1 MTARHLVRR
10 LAQSAVVVLGVVVV
24 SFLVARAVP
33 GDAAVS
39 ATGARASASE
49 LAAAR
54 ERLGLD
60 QPLPVQLFRYLGDL
74 VRGDLGTS
82 LHTRQ
87 PVASDL
93 GSALP
98 ASLELVGAAML
109 LAVLL
114 GIPLGVLAARYRG
127 GSRAGGVD
135 VSVRVGS
142 VLAVS
147 APVFLLALV
156 LQLVFATR
164 LGWFPTA
171 GEYTRSL
178 DTTSPLSVW
187 TDITVVDALITGNW
201 AMLGSVLHHLV
212 LPALALAAYPTGVIA
227 QMTRAALLEEAA
239 QDHARMERALGFG
252 RLAVLVRFSLRAA
265 SAPVLQLIA
274 LVFAY
279 ALVNSFL
286 VESIFNWPGLGSYT
300 ATAISSVDT
309 PAIAGVTLT
318 VALVYVV
325 LNLAVDL
332 AQTALDP
339 RVRVA

>member
-1 MTARHLVRR
+1 MLARHLVRR

-39 ATGARASASE
+39 ATGARASAAE

-114 GIPLGVLAARYRG
+114 GIPLGVLAARFRG
-127 GSRAGGVD
+127 GRAGGVD

-171 GEYTRSL
+171 GEYDRSL
-178 DTTSPLSVW
+178 DSTNPLSVW
-187 TDITVVDALITGNW
+187 TDITVVDALITGNG
-201 AMLGSVLHHLV
+201 AMLGSVLHHLA

-265 SAPVLQLIA
+265 SAPVLQLVA

-339 RVRVA
+339 RVRLT

>member
-1 MTARHLVRR
+1 VLARHLVRR
-10 LAQSAVVVLGVVVV
+10 LAQAAVVVLGVVVV

-60 QPLPVQLFRYLGDL
+60 QPLPVQLVRYLGDL

-114 GIPLGVLAARYRG
+114 GIPLGVLAARFRG
-127 GSRAGGVD
+127 GRAGGVD

-171 GEYTRSL
+171 GEYDRAL

-187 TDITVVDALITGNW
+187 TDITVVDALITGNGP
-201 AMLGSVLHHLV
+201 MLASVLHHLV

-265 SAPVLQLIA
+265 SAPVLQLVA

-339 RVRVA
+339 RVRLT

>member
-1 MTARHLVRR
+1 VLARHLVRR

-39 ATGARASASE
+39 ATGARASAAE

-114 GIPLGVLAARYRG
+114 GIPLGVLAARFRG
-127 GSRAGGVD
+127 GRAGGVD

-171 GEYTRSL
+171 GEYDRSL
-178 DTTSPLSVW
+178 DTTNPLSVW
-187 TDITVVDALITGNW
+187 TDITVVDALITGNG
-201 AMLGSVLHHLV
+201 AMLGSVLHHLA

-265 SAPVLQLIA
+265 SAPVLQLVA

-339 RVRVA
+339 RVRLT

>member
-10 LAQSAVVVLGVVVV
+10 LTQAAVVVLGVVVV

-74 VRGDLGTS
+74 LHGDLGTS

-87 PVASDL
+87 SVASDL

-114 GIPLGVLAARYRG
+114 GVPIGVLAARWRPG
-127 GSRAGGVD
+127 PVD
-135 VSVRVGS
+135 VGVRVTS

-147 APVFLLALV
+147 VPVFLLALV

-171 GEYTRSL
+171 GEYDRAL
-178 DTTSPLSVW
+178 DGTSPLQVW
-187 TDITVVDALITGNW
+187 TDITALDALITGNW
-201 AMLGSVLHHLV
+201 PMLASTLHHLT

-227 QMTRAALLEEAA
+227 QMTRAALVEEAA

-252 RLAVLVRFSLRAA
+252 RLAVLVRFSMRAA
-265 SAPVLQLIA
+265 AAPVLQLVA

-286 VESIFNWPGLGSYT
+286 VESVFNWPGLGSYT
-300 ATAISSVDT
+300 TSAIESLDT
-309 PAIAGVTLT
+309 PAIAGVTLV
-318 VALVYVV
+318 VALVYVL

-332 AQTALDP
+332 LQTALDP
-339 RVRVA
+339 RVRLS

>member
-1 MTARHLVRR
+1 MARHLVRR
-10 LAQSAVVVLGVVVV
+10 LAQSVVVVVGVVVV

-60 QPLPVQLFRYLGDL
+60 QPLLVQLGRYLGNL
-74 VRGDLGTS
+74 VTGDLGTS

-93 GSALP
+93 GNALP

-109 LAVLL
+109 LAVLI
-114 GIPLGVLAARYRG
+114 GIPLGVLAARWRPG
-127 GSRAGGVD
+127 PVD
-135 VSVRVGS
+135 VTVRVGS

-171 GEYTRSL
+171 GEYARSL
-178 DTTSPLSVW
+178 DSSSPLTVW
-187 TDITVVDALITGNW
+187 TDITAVDALITGNW
-201 AMLGSVLHHLV
+201 PMLGSVLHHLA

-227 QMTRAALLEEAA
+227 QMTRAALVEEGA

-252 RLAVLVRFSLRAA
+252 RMAVLVRFSLRAA
-265 SAPVLQLIA
+265 SAPVLQLVA

-286 VESIFNWPGLGSYT
+286 VESVFNWPGLGSYT

-339 RVRVA
+339 RVRLT

>member
-1 MTARHLVRR
+1 MLARHLVRR

-39 ATGARASASE
+39 ATGARASAAE

-114 GIPLGVLAARYRG
+114 GIPLGVLAARFRG
-127 GSRAGGVD
+127 GRAGGVD

-171 GEYTRSL
+171 GEYDRSL
-178 DTTSPLSVW
+178 DTTNPLSVW
-187 TDITVVDALITGNW
+187 TDITVVDALITGNG
-201 AMLGSVLHHLV
+201 AMLGSVLHHLA

-265 SAPVLQLIA
+265 SAPVLQLVA

-339 RVRVA
+339 RARLT

>member
-1 MTARHLVRR
+1 MLARHLVRR
-10 LAQSAVVVLGVVVV
+10 LAQAVVVVLGVVVV

-87 PVASDL
+87 PVAADL

-114 GIPLGVLAARYRG
+114 GIPLGVLAARFRG
-127 GSRAGGVD
+127 GRAGGVD

-171 GEYTRSL
+171 GEYARSL

-201 AMLGSVLHHLV
+201 AMVGSVLHHLV

-265 SAPVLQLIA
+265 SAPVLQLVA

-339 RVRVA
+339 RVRLT

>member
-1 MTARHLVRR
+1 MLARHLVRR
-10 LAQSAVVVLGVVVV
+10 LAQAAVVVLGVVVV

-60 QPLPVQLFRYLGDL
+60 QPLPVQLVRYLGDL

-114 GIPLGVLAARYRG
+114 GVPLGILAARYRG
-127 GSRAGGVD
+127 GRAGGVD
-135 VSVRVGS
+135 VSVRVSS

-171 GEYTRSL
+171 GEYDRAL
-178 DTTSPLSVW
+178 DSTSPLSVW

-201 AMLGSVLHHLV
+201 AMVGSVLHHLV

-265 SAPVLQLIA
+265 SAPVLQLVA

-339 RVRVA
+339 RVRLT

>member
-1 MTARHLVRR
+1 MLARHLVRR
-10 LAQSAVVVLGVVVV
+10 LAQAVVVVLGVVVV

-87 PVASDL
+87 PVSADL

-114 GIPLGVLAARYRG
+114 GIPLGVLAARFRG
-127 GSRAGGVD
+127 GRAGGVD

-171 GEYTRSL
+171 GEYARSL

-265 SAPVLQLIA
+265 SAPVLQLVA

-339 RVRVA
+339 RVRLT

>member
-1 MTARHLVRR
+1 VLARHLVRR
-10 LAQSAVVVLGVVVV
+10 VAQAVVVVLGVVVV

-60 QPLPVQLFRYLGDL
+60 QPLPVQLARYLGDL

-114 GIPLGVLAARYRG
+114 GVPLGILAARYRG
-127 GSRAGGVD
+127 GRAGGVD

-171 GEYTRSL
+171 GEYDRAL
-178 DTTSPLSVW
+178 DSTSPLSVW

-201 AMLGSVLHHLV
+201 AMVGSVLHHLV

-265 SAPVLQLIA
+265 SAPVLQLVA

-339 RVRVA
+339 RVRLT

>member
-1 MTARHLVRR
+1 MLARHLVRR
-10 LAQSAVVVLGVVVV
+10 LAQAVVVVLGVVVV

-60 QPLPVQLFRYLGDL
+60 QPLPVQLARYLGDL

-114 GIPLGVLAARYRG
+114 GIPLGILAARFRG
-127 GSRAGGVD
+127 GRAGGVD

-171 GEYTRSL
+171 GEYDRAL
-178 DTTSPLSVW
+178 DTSSPLSVW
-187 TDITVVDALITGNW
+187 TDITVVDALLTGNGP
-201 AMLGSVLHHLV
+201 MLASVLHHLV

-265 SAPVLQLIA
+265 SAPVLQLVA

-339 RVRVA
+339 RVRLT

>member
-1 MTARHLVRR
+1 MLARHLVRR

-39 ATGARASASE
+39 ATGARASAAE

-114 GIPLGVLAARYRG
+114 GIPLGVLAARFRG
-127 GSRAGGVD
+127 GRAGGVD

-171 GEYTRSL
+171 GEYDRSL
-178 DTTSPLSVW
+178 DTTNPLSVW
-187 TDITVVDALITGNW
+187 TDITVVDALITGNG
-201 AMLGSVLHHLV
+201 AMLGSVLHHLA

-265 SAPVLQLIA
+265 SAPVLQLVA

-339 RVRVA
+339 RVRLT

>member
-1 MTARHLVRR
+1 VLARHLVRR
-10 LAQSAVVVLGVVVV
+10 LAQAVVVVLGVVVV

-114 GIPLGVLAARYRG
+114 GIPLGVLAARFRG
-127 GSRAGGVD
+127 GRAGGVD

-171 GEYTRSL
+171 GEYDRAL

-187 TDITVVDALITGNW
+187 TDITVVDALITGNG
-201 AMLGSVLHHLV
+201 AMLASVLHHLV

-265 SAPVLQLIA
+265 SAPVLQLVA

-339 RVRVA
+339 RVRLT

>member
-1 MTARHLVRR
+1 MLARHLVRR
-10 LAQSAVVVLGVVVV
+10 LAQAVVVVLGVVVV

-60 QPLPVQLFRYLGDL
+60 QPLPVQLVRYLGDL

-114 GIPLGVLAARYRG
+114 GVPLGILAARYRG
-127 GSRAGGVD
+127 GRAGGVD

-147 APVFLLALV
+147 APVFLLALA

-171 GEYTRSL
+171 GEYDRAL
-178 DTTSPLSVW
+178 DSTSPLSVW

-201 AMLGSVLHHLV
+201 AMVGSVLHHLV

-265 SAPVLQLIA
+265 SAPVLQLVA

-339 RVRVA
+339 RVRLT

>member
-1 MTARHLVRR
+1 MLARHLVRR
-10 LAQSAVVVLGVVVV
+10 LAQAAVVVLGVVVV

-39 ATGARASASE
+39 ATGARASAAE

-74 VRGDLGTS
+74 ARGDLGTS

-114 GIPLGVLAARYRG
+114 GIPLGILAARFRG
-127 GSRAGGVD
+127 GRAGGVD

-171 GEYTRSL
+171 GEYDRAL

-201 AMLGSVLHHLV
+201 AMVGSVLHHLV

-265 SAPVLQLIA
+265 SAPVLQLVA

-339 RVRVA
+339 RVRLT

>member
-1 MTARHLVRR
+1 VLARHLVRR

-39 ATGARASASE
+39 ATGARASAAE

-114 GIPLGVLAARYRG
+114 GIPLGVLAARFRG
-127 GSRAGGVD
+127 GRAGGVD

-171 GEYTRSL
+171 GEYDRSL
-178 DTTSPLSVW
+178 DSTNPLSVW
-187 TDITVVDALITGNW
+187 TDITVVDALITGNG
-201 AMLGSVLHHLV
+201 AMLGSVLHHLA

-265 SAPVLQLIA
+265 SAPVLQLVA

-339 RVRVA
+339 RVRLT

>member
-1 MTARHLVRR
+1 
-10 LAQSAVVVLGVVVV
+10 
-24 SFLVARAVP
+24 
-33 GDAAVS
+33 
-39 ATGARASASE
+39 
-49 LAAAR
+49 
-54 ERLGLD
+54 
-60 QPLPVQLFRYLGDL
+60 
-74 VRGDLGTS
+74 
-82 LHTRQ
+82 
-87 PVASDL
+87 VASDL

-114 GIPLGVLAARYRG
+114 GIPLGVLAARFRG
-127 GSRAGGVD
+127 GRAGGVD

-171 GEYTRSL
+171 GEYDRAL

-187 TDITVVDALITGNW
+187 TDITVVDALITGNGP
-201 AMLGSVLHHLV
+201 MLASVLHHLV

-265 SAPVLQLIA
+265 SAPVLQLVA

-339 RVRVA
+339 RVRLT

>member
-1 MTARHLVRR
+1 MLARHLVRR

-39 ATGARASASE
+39 ATGARASAAE

-114 GIPLGVLAARYRG
+114 GIPLGVLAARFRG
-127 GSRAGGVD
+127 GRAGGVD

-171 GEYTRSL
+171 GEYDRSL

-187 TDITVVDALITGNW
+187 TDITVVDALITGNG
-201 AMLGSVLHHLV
+201 AMLGSVLHHLA

-265 SAPVLQLIA
+265 SAPVLQLVA

-339 RVRVA
+339 RVRLT

>member
-1 MTARHLVRR
+1 VLARHLVRR
-10 LAQSAVVVLGVVVV
+10 LAQAAVVVLGVVVV

-60 QPLPVQLFRYLGDL
+60 QPLPVQLVRYLGDL

-114 GIPLGVLAARYRG
+114 GVPLGILAARYRG
-127 GSRAGGVD
+127 GRAGGVD

-171 GEYTRSL
+171 GEYDRAL
-178 DTTSPLSVW
+178 DSTSPLSVW

-201 AMLGSVLHHLV
+201 AMVGSVLHHLV

-265 SAPVLQLIA
+265 SAPVLQLVA

-339 RVRVA
+339 RVRLT

>member
-1 MTARHLVRR
+1 MARHLVRR
-10 LAQSAVVVLGVVVV
+10 LAQAVVVVLGVVVV

-114 GIPLGVLAARYRG
+114 GIPLGILAARFRG
-127 GSRAGGVD
+127 GRAGGVD

-171 GEYTRSL
+171 GEYDRAL

-187 TDITVVDALITGNW
+187 TDITVVDALITGNG
-201 AMLGSVLHHLV
+201 AMLASVLHHLV

-265 SAPVLQLIA
+265 SAPVLQLVA

-339 RVRVA
+339 RVRLT

>member
-1 MTARHLVRR
+1 MLARHLVRR
-10 LAQSAVVVLGVVVV
+10 LAQAAVVVLGVVVV

-60 QPLPVQLFRYLGDL
+60 QPLPVQLVRYLGDL

-114 GIPLGVLAARYRG
+114 GVPLGILAARYRG
-127 GSRAGGVD
+127 GRAGGVD

-171 GEYTRSL
+171 GEYDRAL
-178 DTTSPLSVW
+178 DSTSPLSVW

-201 AMLGSVLHHLV
+201 AMVGSVLHHLV

-265 SAPVLQLIA
+265 SAPVLQLVA

-339 RVRVA
+339 RVRLT

>member
-1 MTARHLVRR
+1 MLARHLVRR
-10 LAQSAVVVLGVVVV
+10 LAQAAVVVIGVVVV

-39 ATGARASASE
+39 ATGARASAAE

-60 QPLPVQLFRYLGDL
+60 QPLPVQLVRYLGDL

-114 GIPLGVLAARYRG
+114 GIPLGVLAARFRG
-127 GSRAGGVD
+127 GRAGGVD

-171 GEYTRSL
+171 GEYDRAL
-178 DTTSPLSVW
+178 DSTSPLSVW
-187 TDITVVDALITGNW
+187 TDITVVDALITGNG
-201 AMLGSVLHHLV
+201 AMFGSVLHHLV

-239 QDHARMERALGFG
+239 QDHARMERALGFR

-265 SAPVLQLIA
+265 SAPVLQLVA

-339 RVRVA
+339 RVRLT

>member
-1 MTARHLVRR
+1 MLARHLVRR
-10 LAQSAVVVLGVVVV
+10 LAQAVVVVLGVVVV

-114 GIPLGVLAARYRG
+114 GIPLGVLAARFRG
-127 GSRAGGVD
+127 GRAGGVD

-156 LQLVFATR
+156 LQLAFATR

-171 GEYTRSL
+171 GEYDRAL

-265 SAPVLQLIA
+265 SAPVLQLVA

-339 RVRVA
+339 RVRLT

>member
-1 MTARHLVRR
+1 MLARHLVRR
-10 LAQSAVVVLGVVVV
+10 LAQAVVVVLGVVVV

-87 PVASDL
+87 PVAADL

-114 GIPLGVLAARYRG
+114 GIPLGVLAARFRG
-127 GSRAGGVD
+127 GRAGGVD

-171 GEYTRSL
+171 GEYARSL
-178 DTTSPLSVW
+178 DTTNPLSVW

-265 SAPVLQLIA
+265 SAPVLQLVA

-339 RVRVA
+339 RVRLT

>member
-1 MTARHLVRR
+1 MLARHLVRR
-10 LAQSAVVVLGVVVV
+10 LAQAVVVVLGVVVV

-60 QPLPVQLFRYLGDL
+60 QPLPVQLARYLGDL

-114 GIPLGVLAARYRG
+114 GIPLGVLAARFRG
-127 GSRAGGVD
+127 GRAGGVD

-171 GEYTRSL
+171 GEYDRAL

-187 TDITVVDALITGNW
+187 TDITVIDALITGNGP
-201 AMLGSVLHHLV
+201 MLASVLHHLV

-265 SAPVLQLIA
+265 SAPVLQLVA

-339 RVRVA
+339 RVRLT

>member
-1 MTARHLVRR
+1 VLARHLVRR
-10 LAQSAVVVLGVVVV
+10 LAQAAVVVLGVVVV

-60 QPLPVQLFRYLGDL
+60 QPLPVQLIRYLGDL

-114 GIPLGVLAARYRG
+114 GVPLGILAARYRG
-127 GSRAGGVD
+127 GRAGGVD

-171 GEYTRSL
+171 GEYDRAL
-178 DTTSPLSVW
+178 DSTSPLSVW

-201 AMLGSVLHHLV
+201 AMVGSVLHHLV

-265 SAPVLQLIA
+265 SAPVLQLVA

-339 RVRVA
+339 RVRLT

>member
-1 MTARHLVRR
+1 VLARHLVRR
-10 LAQSAVVVLGVVVV
+10 LAQAVVVVLGVVVV

-114 GIPLGVLAARYRG
+114 GIPLGVLAARFRG
-127 GSRAGGVD
+127 GRAGGVD

-171 GEYTRSL
+171 GEYDRAL

-201 AMLGSVLHHLV
+201 AMVGSVLHHLV

-265 SAPVLQLIA
+265 SAPVLQLVA

-339 RVRVA
+339 RVRLT

>member
-1 MTARHLVRR
+1 VLARHLVRR
-10 LAQSAVVVLGVVVV
+10 VAQAVVVVLGVVVV

-60 QPLPVQLFRYLGDL
+60 QPLPVQLARYLGDL

-114 GIPLGVLAARYRG
+114 GIPLGVLAARFRG
-127 GSRAGGVD
+127 GRAGGVD

-171 GEYTRSL
+171 GEYDRAL

-187 TDITVVDALITGNW
+187 TDITVVDALITGNGP
-201 AMLGSVLHHLV
+201 MLASVLHHLV

-265 SAPVLQLIA
+265 SAPVLQLVA

-339 RVRVA
+339 RVRLT